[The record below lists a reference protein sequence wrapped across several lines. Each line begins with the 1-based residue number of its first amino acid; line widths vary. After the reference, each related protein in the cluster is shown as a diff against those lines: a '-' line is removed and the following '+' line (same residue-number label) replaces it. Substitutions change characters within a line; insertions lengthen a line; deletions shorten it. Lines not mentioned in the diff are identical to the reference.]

1 MVQFNPYNVIM
12 LLYVTFTALNLPKSP
27 ITSEERER
35 ARKIE
40 VMLQEMRDERC
51 DIEEEISLDYD
62 NDNDISEA
70 EQVELQDVE
79 HEDEEYI
86 LTPKFVCTTDERI
99 PHEYRKQAVE
109 YWKSGKIG
117 PRTLEGVKRRFRKV
131 SSLRQL
137 RRWEIQVNEGGSRY
151 HNLKQISE
159 YILNN
164 FNIALEKGIIIHDID
179 LARWAVRAQ
188 EDLNVPGF
196 KASMRWIQKFKVI
209 HNIVSRKITK
219 FVTKKSI
226 LANVELEE
234 KCNSFIE
241 NVKYQITQY
250 GAENIYNSDQS
261 GFQLE
266 LHAGRT
272 LAYKGTKRI
281 ESVVQSKTAITHSY
295 TIQPTVSADGILL
308 SPLFIVLKEV
318 SGTFGPRVQETMFMA
333 PNIFVRASKSGK
345 LTSDHF
351 KIWLQNV
358 FFPNVGPKSV
368 LLLDSWTGHCPNIIQ
383 ETKLESTEYI
393 ILLTIPAGTTG
404 NIQPLDVYGFRLWK
418 NFIKHFSDIVMLLD
432 LEINL
437 HARNNILKLQSLT
450 HGQFSSPRFRNLF
463 RYAWYKSGYVEN
475 KPEEFETPVEYC
487 FKNQLKST
495 CDICGSTAII
505 TCAWCKKSLC
515 INHFFHEHH
524 LCDTYVYP

>member
-1 MVQFNPYNVIM
+1 MKV
-12 LLYVTFTALNLPKSP
+12 
-27 ITSEERER
+27 
-35 ARKIE
+35 
-40 VMLQEMRDERC
+40 
-51 DIEEEISLDYD
+51 
-62 NDNDISEA
+62 
-70 EQVELQDVE
+70 
-79 HEDEEYI
+79 
-86 LTPKFVCTTDERI
+86 
-99 PHEYRKQAVE
+99 AV
-109 YWKSGKIG
+109 
-117 PRTLEGVKRRFRKV
+117 
-131 SSLRQL
+131 
-137 RRWEIQVNEGGSRY
+137 
-151 HNLKQISE
+151 
-159 YILNN
+159 
-164 FNIALEKGIIIHDID
+164 DID

-226 LANVELEE
+226 LAYVVLEE

-333 PNIFVRASKSGK
+333 PNIFVR
-345 LTSDHF
+345 
-351 KIWLQNV
+351 
-358 FFPNVGPKSV
+358 KSV

-393 ILLTIPAGTTG
+393 MLLTIPAGTTG

-515 INHFFHEHH
+515 INHFFTFEYMFM
-524 LCDTYVYP
+524 LLYYVMVKYYML